1 MTVVGRNTVIVWSYM
16 DIGKSFWL
24 KRGCCCCCCRIE
36 KRLGVYQ
43 DGRTGKRLRELGWA
57 E

>member
-1 MTVVGRNTVIVWSYM
+1 MTVVGRITVIVWSHM

-24 KRGCCCCCCRIE
+24 KRGCRCRRTE
-36 KRLGVYQ
+36 KRLGVYL
-43 DGRTGKRLRELGWA
+43 DGRIGKRLRVLGWA